1 MALVLED
8 EVVVQ
13 LATRLAERRNV
24 TPTQVLRDALT
35 REWSQEAGDTTVI
48 DAVKKIQAKVRAL
61 SDPERSVAGSKIRPA
76 RRQGCQ
82 WLLSLHRTPTSLPP
96 AGARR
101 SVNESFKL
109 GKPRSNYQ
117 TQAGD
122 EETQRD
128 PFGQHGEPH
137 RGPHDLRS

>member
-35 REWSQEAGDTTVI
+35 REWSQEVGDTTVI

-61 SDPERSVAGSKIRPA
+61 SDPERAQPIDKDFTD
-76 RRQGCQ
+76 
-82 WLLSLHRTPTSLPP
+82 SLY
-96 AGARR
+96 
-101 SVNESFKL
+101 E
-109 GKPRSNYQ
+109 
-117 TQAGD
+117 
-122 EETQRD
+122 
-128 PFGQHGEPH
+128 
-137 RGPHDLRS
+137 